1 MDNPADT
8 LKLLLEEN
16 WSLTEEGL
24 RKDDITFSTSWVR
37 DDFIHPH
44 VTVTEVGDNRVP
56 WELGS
61 ADKKHMD
68 VYAVDLWYR
77 FRLSEE
83 DGRSALWK
91 IREEVLQI
99 IKANYTGI
107 SGINWLENVGFIQRL
122 DEVPN
127 KILRTR
133 IPVSAVYIQ

>member
-83 DGRSALWK
+83 DGRSAMWK
-91 IREEVLQI
+91 MREEVLQI

-133 IPVSAVYIQ
+133 IPVSAIYIQ

>member
-8 LKLLLEEN
+8 LKLLFEEN

-24 RKDDITFSTSWVR
+24 SKADITFSTSWVR

-44 VTVTEVGDNRVP
+44 VTVTEVGDTRVS

-61 ADKKHMD
+61 GDKKHID

-91 IREEVLQI
+91 MREEVLWI
-99 IKANYTGI
+99 IKANYTGL
-107 SGINWLENVGFIQRL
+107 SGIKWLENVGFIRRL
-122 DEVPN
+122 DEVPK
-127 KILRTR
+127 KILRMR